1 MILVGISTASECMN
15 TSLWS
20 LCRGAFAAILVFATA
35 AEAGEDQGQVCFTAA
50 DNQRLGSLQVI
61 SHFRPPRSVSEADYR
76 GWPATAIA
84 SQNIESFATSTWPG
98 TKYAFIWANR
108 SLGGFQEK
116 ANPPWPR
123 LRINGRECR
132 PVYTSIA
139 KANAATRI
147 RIRYLLD
154 MDYSSIARDA
164 GFTAGNIMP
173 WSEISAQSSKLCA
186 QAPGNYLTT
195 TDIVWLPPVRLPK
208 TNPKQFGVMLDYEV
222 HDDRTPAQAEEIIS
236 DVADDVHAAGHPFA
250 LYTNPLNGPSMQ
262 HSGLTPRNMARILQ
276 HVDLMNILIWG
287 HNIEGDP
294 RKSYE
299 DQLNVIRG
307 PQHANPVPANKL
319 MLMFEVGGKDNVR
332 LTVQDAR
339 NMRQLIDRDHIST
352 VYLWRHRTRAGG
364 PCNSPENQAISALLF
379 RK

>member
-1 MILVGISTASECMN
+1 MGGSPLY
-15 TSLWS
+15 L
-20 LCRGAFAAILVFATA
+20 LRGTVAAVLIVLATG
-35 AEAGEDQGQVCFTAA
+35 AEAQRDQSQECFTAA

-61 SHFRPPRSVSEADYR
+61 SHYRPPLSVSEAGYK

-84 SQNIESFATSTWPG
+84 SQNIESFAQSNWPG

-123 LRINGRECR
+123 LTINGRECR
-132 PVYTSIA
+132 PQYTSIA
-139 KANAATRI
+139 KADAATRI

-154 MDYSSIARDA
+154 MDYSAIARDA
-164 GFTAGNIMP
+164 GFSPGNIMTWP
-173 WSEISAQSSKLCA
+173 DVSAQSSKLCV
-186 QAPGNYLTT
+186 QAKTGDYLGT

-208 TNPKQFGVMLDYEV
+208 SNPKQFGVMLDYEV
-222 HDDRTPAQAEEIIS
+222 HDDRTPAQAEELIS
-236 DVADDVHAAGHPFA
+236 GIAADVHAAGHPFA

-262 HSGLTPRNMARILQ
+262 HSGLGPANMARILQ

-287 HNIEGDP
+287 HNAEGDP
-294 RKSYE
+294 SKSYE

-319 MLMFEVGGKDNVR
+319 MLMFEIGGDHG
-332 LTVQDAR
+332 LTVQDAK

-352 VYLWRHRTRAGG
+352 VYLWRHGVQAGG
-364 PCNSPENQAISALLF
+364 ACDNPENEAISALLF
-379 RK
+379 RN

>member
-1 MILVGISTASECMN
+1 MDGRLRH
-15 TSLWS
+15 L
-20 LCRGAFAAILVFATA
+20 LRRGLAVLLIGFATV
-35 AEAGEDQGQVCFTAA
+35 AEAQGDQGKECFTAA
-50 DNQRLGSLQVI
+50 DNARLGALQVI
-61 SHFRPPRSVSEADYR
+61 SHFRPPRSVSEPDYR

-84 SQNIESFATSTWPG
+84 SQNIESFAASDWPG

-123 LRINGRECR
+123 LIVKGGECR

-139 KANAATRI
+139 KADAATRI

-154 MDYSSIARDA
+154 MDYSSIAQAA
-164 GFTAGNIMP
+164 GFNSGNIMP
-173 WSEISAQSSKLCA
+173 WSAVSAQSSKLCA
-186 QAPGNYLTT
+186 QTRGSYLTT

-208 TNPKQFGVMLDYEV
+208 SNPKQFGIMLDYEV
-222 HDDRTPAQAEEIIS
+222 HDDRTPAQAEQIIS
-236 DVADDVHAAGHPFA
+236 DVAADVHAAGHPFA
-250 LYTNPLNGPSMQ
+250 LYTNPLNGSSMQ
-262 HSGLTPRNMARILQ
+262 HSGLGPANMARILQ

-299 DQLNVIRG
+299 DQLDVIRG
-307 PQHANPVPANKL
+307 PQHANSVPTAKL

-332 LTVQDAR
+332 LTVQDAKT
-339 NMRQLIDRDHIST
+339 MRQLIDRDHIST
-352 VYLWRHRTRAGG
+352 VYLWRHAAQAGG
-364 PCNSPENQAISALLF
+364 SCTSPENEAISALLF
-379 RK
+379 GK